1 MSETPHYQEPLDR
14 FEGLDKFAL
23 AEQIAD
29 IQSRERDHQVALAT
43 TLRIGIPNVTE
54 RRTTSHASQKIMDG
68 LMANSASSAIYEDTV
83 DHW

>member
-29 IQSRERDHQVALAT
+29 IQ
-43 TLRIGIPNVTE
+43 
-54 RRTTSHASQKIMDG
+54 
-68 LMANSASSAIYEDTV
+68 
-83 DHW
+83 